1 MKKILALLLVVI
13 VALNWGKI
21 RSTFESRASL
31 PPLKEGEVVLYS
43 TSWCGYCKA
52 ARDLFAREGVSY
64 VEHDIERS
72 AQGKK
77 MHSALGGGGVPVI
90 EIREKVIRGFDEKKI
105 LAALKG

>member
-1 MKKILALLLVVI
+1 VKKIIVVLLVVI

-21 RSTFESRASL
+21 RSTFEPRVAL
-31 PPLKEGEVVLYS
+31 PPIKEGEVVLYS

-52 ARDLFAREGVSY
+52 TRNLFAHHGVTY
-64 VEHDIERS
+64 VEYDIERS
-72 AQGKK
+72 AHGKK

-90 EIREKVIRGFDEKKI
+90 EIRNEVIRGYDEKKI